1 MKTSRKLFAA
11 LLWTML
17 LALLVVTGGS
27 FAFCGFLIAFLIP
40 AVVAI
45 VMMYSIYYIFAS
57 RKQVLLKNPFA
68 WSDLAAVP
76 IALAAWWIPSLA
88 HWIFGLQEDKSL
100 TNLLVDPF
108 VLSVVWSILWIVRLG
123 WFSREG
129 TNKSHVSWIM
139 TGILSV
145 ASFII
150 YFVIPGLP
158 E

>member
-57 RKQVLLKNPFA
+57 RKQVLLKNPFS

-76 IALAAWWIPSLA
+76 IAFAVWWIALLSYGFL
-88 HWIFGLQEDKSL
+88 GLNDSKGFP
-100 TNLLVDPF
+100 NLILDPF
-108 VLSVVWSILWIVRLG
+108 IVFVVWSMLWIVRLG
-123 WFSREG
+123 LFSRIG

-145 ASFII
+145 ASLIV
-150 YFVIPGLP
+150 YFVIPELP